1 MSFAVDSSSLKVD
14 LSPVRQECRVPGAQ
28 VPDSGALQLPC
39 NFLDCGVWEHT
50 AGESCDIEVDEVFVV
65 VEGRAT
71 VTKSDGSQL
80 HLKPGSIGV
89 LKAGD
94 ATKWT
99 IESPLKKVWITPT
112 KPNKPRRVA
121 IVTGCGNKGGIGYAC
136 AAALIRDGYSVVVSS
151 TTERIQERVLDLIA
165 ETGANQDR
173 IKGAHFDLTK
183 PAAPAALVSFASS
196 HFGGIDVVVNNAGMT
211 SVSQSSASES
221 GALCGV
227 SRESWRLSM
236 ARNVETA
243 VFVTQAALP
252 HLQKSSAGRVIVI
265 SSITGPV
272 MCAAKQF
279 LSSLLLQTK
288 KSKSSRKQSGRC
300 RMRWHMQ
307 LPKLDSAVLFA
318 HLLWILGRQVQLF
331 T

>member
-1 MSFAVDSSSLKVD
+1 
-14 LSPVRQECRVPGAQ
+14 
-28 VPDSGALQLPC
+28 
-39 NFLDCGVWEHT
+39 
-50 AGESCDIEVDEVFVV
+50 
-65 VEGRAT
+65 
-71 VTKSDGSQL
+71 
-80 HLKPGSIGV
+80 
-89 LKAGD
+89 
-94 ATKWT
+94 
-99 IESPLKKVWITPT
+99 
-112 KPNKPRRVA
+112 
-121 IVTGCGNKGGIGYAC
+121 
-136 AAALIRDGYSVVVSS
+136 
-151 TTERIQERVLDLIA
+151 VLDLIA